1 MVRVRHYVRPVG
13 CKTSLLVSLLDRMGI
28 NDVMQGKLKPMSA
41 EDTVE
46 VVARGEADIVVVVAT
61 RITGVVAGID
71 MVGLIPEE
79 LQTKIGFAAGLSAS
93 TKELDAAKALIR
105 ILSLKANGV
114 DPI

>member
-1 MVRVRHYVRPVG
+1 MVRVRHYVRPDG

-61 RITGVVAGID
+61 RITGVAGID